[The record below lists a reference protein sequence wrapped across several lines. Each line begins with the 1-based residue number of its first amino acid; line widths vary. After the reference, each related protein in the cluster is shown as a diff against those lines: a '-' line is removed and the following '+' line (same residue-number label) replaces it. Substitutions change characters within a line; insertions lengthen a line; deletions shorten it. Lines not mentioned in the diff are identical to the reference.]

1 MGLVIDT
8 SHIEEA
14 TRELNLES
22 GDPQAIQDA
31 MGKLQGMDL
40 SPRITSRNAGA
51 ASRLET
57 LLALVEGWVEHVV
70 TEALSERIPS
80 TQAMNEAW
88 AHRRSTGGSAE
99 KAFSQVV
106 GIELNAPKVE
116 AAAELWRR
124 ATVAVGPDKR
134 DSAWDHPDLLPTAEH
149 IDNPAS
155 FIDGLLDD
163 STDEGF
169 EEEFS
174 KLEEMLKQQNDDSAQ
189 DTDAK
194 GTDEGKDDADGDDAE
209 GKDSRED

>member
-106 GIELNAPKVE
+106 GGGGNAPPV
-116 AAAELWRR
+116 AAAAGLWGGAPRGR
-124 ATVAVGPDKR
+124 GPPPRLPPKHGGGGAPPPPPPTTYATVGRAIVR
-134 DSAWDHPDLLPTAEH
+134 RV
-149 IDNPAS
+149 
-155 FIDGLLDD
+155 
-163 STDEGF
+163 
-169 EEEFS
+169 
-174 KLEEMLKQQNDDSAQ
+174 
-189 DTDAK
+189 
-194 GTDEGKDDADGDDAE
+194 
-209 GKDSRED
+209 RE